1 MSAVWSR
8 SLRKLG
14 LLGTLALLAACGANG
29 PPPGPPP
36 ASPDCSFRSA
46 TSCWKLGPSLPSRS
60 LQPADSEPPSP
71 PRPAVLATG
80 TF

>member
-1 MSAVWSR
+1 MRRSARNV
-8 SLRKLG
+8 G
-14 LLGTLALLAACGANG
+14 LLGFLTLLAGCGANG

-46 TSCWKLGPSLPSRS
+46 TSCWRLGPRLPSRS
-60 LQPADSEPPSP
+60 VQPADSEPPSL